1 MKVPSSPPDDR
12 EIFRQLLESPD
23 RPEKLALAFEYGRQ
37 AGPAEGGRYR
47 HWDTF
52 RHLDLPSGISHE
64 VAWTVIKIARRSLYR
79 SLPLRDARG
88 RPFVIATP
96 APVLEML
103 HRCDLEAGGTLL
115 SDASELS
122 QGQTERFLVSGLM
135 EEAVTSSQLEGASTT
150 RRVGKDLLREGRAPR
165 DRSERM
171 IANNY
176 AAIQHVRAAGAAPLT
191 PAFIR
196 ELQSILTE
204 GTLDIT
210 DGGGRYRR
218 DDEEISV
225 TDLLTGAPLHT
236 PPPAGE
242 LPERVERL
250 CAFANEAP
258 TEATGGFLHPVARA
272 IILHFMIGYDH
283 PFVDGNGRTA
293 RAVFYWAMKR
303 AGYWLAEYASISRIL
318 KPGRGKY
325 SRAFLYSETD
335 EGDLTYFLL
344 HQLRVFGLAVEQL
357 REYVRH
363 KLRIEQGIERQL
375 AERVARRLL
384 LNDRQVALVAHAMRH
399 PDARYSIE
407 SHSRSHHVSGEAA
420 RQDLNALAAAG
431 LMERRRAGRFLAFW
445 PKPKLRELLDEKPM
459 TKFPRTSA

>member
-1 MKVPSSPPDDR
+1 MKVPTTPPNDHEVMRD
-12 EIFRQLLESPD
+12 LLESAD
-23 RPEKLALAFEYGRQ
+23 RREQLLRVFQYSAR
-37 AGPAEGGRYR
+37 AGAAEAGRYR
-47 HWDTF
+47 HWHTF
-52 RHLDLPSGISHE
+52 RQIELPEGIPHE
-64 VAWTVIKIARRSLYR
+64 QAWAAIKMARRSLYEP
-79 SLPLRDARG
+79 LPFRDSRG
-88 RPFVIATP
+88 RQFVIATP
-96 APVLEML
+96 APALAML
-103 HRCDLEAGGTLL
+103 HRCDLQAGGTLL

-122 QGQTERFLVSGLM
+122 PGQAERFLVSGLM

-176 AAIQHVRAAGAAPLT
+176 AAIRHVRAAGAAPLT
-191 PAFIR
+191 PAFIE

-204 GTLDIT
+204 GTLEIT

-218 DDEEISV
+218 DDEEIGV

-236 PPPAGE
+236 PPPARE
-242 LPERVERL
+242 LPGRVELL

-258 TEATGGFLHPVARA
+258 TEATGAFLHPVARA

-318 KPGRGKY
+318 REARGKY
-325 SRAFLYSETD
+325 GRAFLYSETD

-357 REYVRH
+357 REYVRQ
-363 KLRIEQGIERQL
+363 KLGIEQAIERQL
-375 AERVARRLL
+375 AEQVARRLL

-420 RQDLNALAAAG
+420 RQDLNALVAAG
-431 LMERRRAGRFLAFW
+431 LLERRRAGRFLAFW
-445 PKPKLRELLDEKPM
+445 PKSKLRELLDDKAT
-459 TKFPRTSA
+459 TKSLRTGG